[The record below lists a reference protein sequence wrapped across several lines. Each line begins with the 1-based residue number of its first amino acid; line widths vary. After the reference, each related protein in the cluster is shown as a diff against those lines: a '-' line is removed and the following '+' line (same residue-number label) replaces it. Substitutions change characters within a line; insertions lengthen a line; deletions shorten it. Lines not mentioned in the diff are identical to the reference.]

1 MLLVLTK
8 FALVNVP
15 DIVGKH
21 EGKLEEKRKRE
32 EQDEQDGKEPGG
44 VNGR

>member
-21 EGKLEEKRKRE
+21 EGKLEEKRKR
-32 EQDEQDGKEPGG
+32 
-44 VNGR
+44 RRAR